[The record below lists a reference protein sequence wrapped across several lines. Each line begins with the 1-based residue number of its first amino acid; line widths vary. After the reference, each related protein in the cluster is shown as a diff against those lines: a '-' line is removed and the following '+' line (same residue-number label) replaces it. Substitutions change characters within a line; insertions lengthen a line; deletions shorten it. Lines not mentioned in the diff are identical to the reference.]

1 MRRRYI
7 RLTDKGDR
15 TMDMDYNLQI
25 VAANCAVRYL
35 EEEISNIDKYIGGS
49 PTDDYKFQVISVK
62 SLYNMYL
69 EQLKEWLDSQEK

>member
-1 MRRRYI
+1 
-7 RLTDKGDR
+7 
-15 TMDMDYNLQI
+15 MDYNLQI
-25 VAANCAVRYL
+25 VAANCAIRYL

>member
-1 MRRRYI
+1 
-7 RLTDKGDR
+7 
-15 TMDMDYNLQI
+15 MDYNLQI

-35 EEEISNIDKYIGGS
+35 KEEISNIDKYIGDS

-62 SLYNMYL
+62 RLYETYL

>member
-1 MRRRYI
+1 
-7 RLTDKGDR
+7 
-15 TMDMDYNLQI
+15 MDMDYNLQI

-35 EEEISNIDKYIGGS
+35 EEEISSIDKYIGDS

>member
-1 MRRRYI
+1 
-7 RLTDKGDR
+7 
-15 TMDMDYNLQI
+15 MDMDYNLQI

-62 SLYNMYL
+62 NLYDMYL

>member
-1 MRRRYI
+1 
-7 RLTDKGDR
+7 
-15 TMDMDYNLQI
+15 MDMDYNLQI
-25 VAANCAVRYL
+25 VAANYAVRYL

>member
-25 VAANCAVRYL
+25 VSANCAVRYL

-49 PTDDYKFQVISVK
+49 PTDDYKFQVNSVK
-62 SLYNMYL
+62 SLYNRYL
-69 EQLKEWLDSQEK
+69 EQLTEWLDSQEK

>member
-1 MRRRYI
+1 
-7 RLTDKGDR
+7 
-15 TMDMDYNLQI
+15 MDMDYNLQI